1 MQKEIYCN
9 KNQILKCFCNHE
21 ECCSKRT
28 AKCLDWINY
37 FNFSDRENYQTY
49 CSETKIEWKHY
60 TERNFREKLYDDLI
74 LLWLYMNYMVLR
86 LILAIYAAIIVIKV
100 PE

>member
-1 MQKEIYCN
+1 MKSMIDRQKEIYCN

-49 CSETKIEWKHY
+49 CSETKIEWKHCKIMILKKR
-60 TERNFREKLYDDLI
+60 RNSYE
-74 LLWLYMNYMVLR
+74 
-86 LILAIYAAIIVIKV
+86 
-100 PE
+100 